1 MVLGIGNLWANIG
14 IFFVAAVVIGVVGPR
29 LSRTADSVG
38 SATGLGQT
46 LAGALLLGAS
56 TSLPGLIVSFQTAFE
71 GRASLAVA
79 NSLGGIAAQT
89 LFIALADIALR
100 SDTLEHRDTLVASL
114 LQSAVLI
121 SLLTLVLIAILKPDV
136 SVYGVVHP
144 LSLAITVGVVL
155 GFWAIRRTRKHP
167 SWRARHTEDE
177 SGGET
182 DGEHNRDENGD
193 YDGIEGRSSPNRNDR
208 RSGDKPD
215 DDRNSESGNGKSRT
229 GDGPP
234 STTESE
240 RGQSDSRNHL
250 YVRYVTYVILVGVS
264 GYLISSAAGTIVSQ
278 TRFSPVVMGLTLT
291 ALATSLPEL
300 VTAIASVRRGAV
312 ALAIGDIVGGNAFD
326 TIMVALA
333 DVAYARAS
341 IYRAVT
347 ANAPFVAA
355 VTILMTGILL
365 TGLIRRDR
373 DGLANIGVESYL
385 ILAVYLL
392 GTLTVILQAS
402 TLLG

>member
-1 MVLGIGNLWANIG
+1 MVLGVGNLWGNVA
-14 IFFVAAVVIGVVGPR
+14 IFFVAAAVIGVVGPR

-71 GRASLAVA
+71 GRANIAVA

-89 LFIALADIALR
+89 VFIALADIALR

-121 SLLTLVLIAILKPDV
+121 SLLTLVLIAMLKPDV
-136 SVYGVVHP
+136 SVYGIVHP

-155 GFWAIRRTRKHP
+155 GFWATQQTRKHP
-167 SWRARHTEDE
+167 SWRAKRAEDARE
-177 SGGET
+177 GET
-182 DGEHNRDENGD
+182 DGERHRDEKGD
-193 YDGIEGRSSPNRNDR
+193 GDSSECRDSPNRNEP

-215 DDRNSESGNGKSRT
+215 DDENSGSGDGKSRT
-229 GDGPP
+229 GDE
-234 STTESE
+234 SSTESE
-240 RGQSDSRNHL
+240 RRRTDSKNHL
-250 YVRYVTYVILVGVS
+250 YVRYLTYVILVGVS
-264 GYLISSAAGTIVSQ
+264 GYLISNAAGTIVAR
-278 TRFSPVVMGLTLT
+278 TGFSPVVMGLTLT

-333 DVAYARAS
+333 DVAYARGS

-347 ANAPFVAA
+347 ANASFVAA

-392 GTLTVILQAS
+392 GTLSVILQAS